1 MTATSMPPHSLSDR
15 LRSLDGRGYGGYKQ
29 LKGSHR
35 IAGFRL
41 VIDHVQVDPYAPPSL
56 VRAVLDTSDAG
67 FPDELTDTEDKRVA
81 VGDFL
86 TRAFHSRIGP
96 DSPVSIGHLGQ
107 QVLPRTSI
115 AFTTEGLE
123 ARFTVALPAAGR
135 RVRGREADTVLTRQ
149 VPGIVDTALR
159 YRNLDQAALR
169 RHVELYLDQVELR
182 RQLAERHLVAFVA
195 DGAVLPRKSGDSDQ
209 PLARATTF
217 RSPESMRTT
226 FRLPSGRQLTGMGVG
241 EGVTVIVG
249 GGYHGKSTLL
259 RAIEHGVYPHIA
271 GDGREWVIT
280 RADAVSIRA
289 EDGRAVTGVDISPF
303 ISGLPSGTD
312 TTSFSTTNAS
322 GSTSQAANLVE
333 AVATGTSLLLIDED
347 TSATNFMIRDERM
360 RALVPGD
367 REPITPFVDR
377 VRPLYRQLGVS
388 TLLVAGGSGAFFDVA
403 DQIIALDSYVPTEVT
418 AQAREIAERLPV
430 APAPVAPPH
439 FRPAERV
446 PSRVSLNPRSK
457 TKSAKAKGGATVL
470 YGRGHAIELSA
481 LSQLVDP
488 GQLTAVAKAL
498 DRIAELADDRSDLT
512 SLVDRLFGRVAQQ
525 GVDALSPHRG
535 HPGLY
540 TLPRRQEVA
549 AALNRYR
556 GLGLS

>member
-41 VIDHVQVDPYAPPSL
+41 VIDQVQVDPYAPPSL

-360 RALVPGD
+360 RALIPGD

-430 APAPVAPPH
+430 APASVAPPH
-439 FRPAERV
+439 FRPAERA
-446 PSRVSLNPRSK
+446 PSRSSLNPRSK
-457 TKSAKAKGGATVL
+457 TKPAKAKGGTTVL
-470 YGRGHAIELSA
+470 YGRGQTIELSA

-512 SLVDRLFGRVAQQ
+512 SLVDRLFDRVAQH